1 MMLNFMSESRQVNV
15 SKTGVSKLAI
25 IALAIV
31 FAAGLFLVK
40 LYKIRKTLEELSQK
54 SGRGTEL
61 ITVYI
66 PKGKQL
72 HEIISA
78 LQQEQ
83 GTADNI
89 KSDLTRTHV
98 VDSLGKVVQRL
109 KLYKK
114 TPERGLVMFCGA
126 LPPEG
131 GGPLG
136 SEVVKVW
143 EIDPPKDLKQYL
155 YRCDDHFHV
164 DILKDMLKDDNLIG
178 FLAIDAKDAGWGL
191 LYGDKI
197 EVLSQTGSGVA
208 GKHRQGGQSAKRFQK
223 LREMELSYFYNRV
236 AETTREYF
244 IDIYPIKGLIIS
256 GPGPTKED
264 FINGNYLEYR
274 LQDMI
279 INTIDASYAGAEGI
293 REAFAKS
300 SDILGDFRMVEE
312 KKLVEDLFRE
322 INSHSG
328 KGSYGLQEI
337 IVYLKNNVVKT
348 LIINDNTNLHRVEG
362 KCKRCQH
369 IQEDIIERPQVIPK
383 KTEYTNNPCPS
394 CKAMEVE
401 AKEQDIVDYLELLA
415 AKVGSQLEVISGS
428 AEHGIMLASLGK
440 AGAILRYN
448 PGHAK

>member
-1 MMLNFMSESRQVNV
+1 M
-15 SKTGVSKLAI
+15 KKI
-25 IALAIV
+25 IIEKQDS
-31 FAAGLFLVK
+31 VK

-72 HEIISA
+72 HEIIST

-114 TPERGLVMFCGA
+114 TPEKGLVMFCGA

-136 SEVVKVW
+136 SEVVKIW
-143 EIDPPKDLKQYL
+143 EINPPKDLKQYL

-236 AETTREYF
+236 AETTREFF

-300 SDILGDFRMVEE
+300 ADILGDFRMVEE

-337 IVYLKNNVVKT
+337 IEYLKNNVIKT
-348 LIINDNTNLHRVEG
+348 LIITDNTNLHRVEG

-369 IQEDIIERPQVIPK
+369 IQEEIVERPQVIPK

-394 CKAMEVE
+394 CKAMEVNVN
-401 AKEQDIVDYLELLA
+401 EQDIVDYLELLA
-415 AKVGSQLEVISGS
+415 AKTGTQLEVISGS

>member
-1 MMLNFMSESRQVNV
+1 MGKINIEKQDS
-15 SKTGVSKLAI
+15 
-25 IALAIV
+25 
-31 FAAGLFLVK
+31 VK
-40 LYKIRKTLEELSQK
+40 LYKIRKTLDELSKK

-72 HEIISA
+72 HEIINA

-191 LYGDKI
+191 LHGDKI

-223 LREMELSYFYNRV
+223 LREMELTYYFNRV

-244 IDIYPIKGLIIS
+244 IDIYPIKGLVIS

-274 LQDMI
+274 LQNMI
-279 INTIDASYAGAEGI
+279 VSTIDSSYSGAEGI
-293 REAFAKS
+293 REAFSKS
-300 SDILGDFRMVEE
+300 SDILSNFRMVEE

-328 KGSYGLQEI
+328 LGSYGLKEI
-337 IVYLKNNVVKT
+337 IDYLKNNVVKT
-348 LIINDNTNLHRVEG
+348 LIITDDTNMYRVEG
-362 KCKRCQH
+362 KCKRCEN
-369 IQEDIIERPQVIPK
+369 IQEEILELPQVIPK
-383 KTEYTNNPCPS
+383 KTEYANKPCPK
-394 CKAMEVE
+394 CNAMEVE
-401 AKEQDIVDYLELLA
+401 ANEQDIVDYLELLA
-415 AKVGSQLEVISGS
+415 AKTGSGLEVISGK
-428 AEHGIMLASLGK
+428 AEHGNMLASLGK

-448 PGHAK
+448 PGHVK

>member
-1 MMLNFMSESRQVNV
+1 MGKIDIEKQDS
-15 SKTGVSKLAI
+15 
-25 IALAIV
+25 
-31 FAAGLFLVK
+31 VK
-40 LYKIRKTLEELSQK
+40 LYKIRKTLDELSQK

-72 HEIISA
+72 HEIINA

-114 TPERGLVMFCGA
+114 TPERGLVIFCGA

-136 SEVVKVW
+136 SEVVRAW
-143 EIDPPKDLKQYL
+143 EIDPPKDLNQYL

-191 LYGDKI
+191 LHGDKI

-223 LREMELSYFYNRV
+223 LREMELTYYYNRV

-244 IDIYPIKGLIIS
+244 IDIYPIKGLVIS

-279 INTIDASYAGAEGI
+279 ISTIDSSYSGAEGI
-293 REAFAKS
+293 REAFSKS
-300 SDILGDFRMVEE
+300 GDILSNFRMVEE

-328 KGSYGLQEI
+328 LGAYGLNDLIEL
-337 IVYLKNNVVKT
+337 LKNNVVKT
-348 LIINDNTNLHRVEG
+348 LLINDDTDLHRVEG
-362 KCKRCQH
+362 LCKRCQH
-369 IQEDIIERPQVIPK
+369 MQETILERSEVIPK
-383 KTEYTNNPCPS
+383 KTEFSNNPCPE

-401 AKEQDIVDYLELLA
+401 SIEKDIVDYLELLA
-415 AKVGSQLEVISGS
+415 AKTGAQLEVISGK

>member
-1 MMLNFMSESRQVNV
+1 MNKRINIEKQDS
-15 SKTGVSKLAI
+15 
-25 IALAIV
+25 
-31 FAAGLFLVK
+31 VK
-40 LYKIRKTLEELSQK
+40 LYKIRKTLEDLSEK

-72 HEIISA
+72 HEIIST

-89 KSDLTRTHV
+89 KSDLTRSHV
-98 VDSLGKVVQRL
+98 VDSLGKVIQRL

-126 LPPEG
+126 LPPEE

-136 SEVVKVW
+136 SEVVTVW
-143 EIDPPKDLKQYL
+143 EVDPPKDLNQYL

-197 EVLSQTGSGVA
+197 EVLGQTGSGVA

-236 AETTREYF
+236 AQTTREYF
-244 IDIYPIKGLIIS
+244 IDIYPVKGLIIS

-274 LQDMI
+274 LQNNI
-279 INTIDASYAGAEGI
+279 ISTIDASYSGSEGI

-300 SDILGDFRMVEE
+300 SDILGNFRLVEE

-322 INSHSG
+322 INGNSG
-328 KGSYGLQEI
+328 KGSYGLQEVI
-337 IVYLKNNVVKT
+337 EYLKNNVVKT
-348 LIINDNTNLHRVEG
+348 LIITDDTNLNRVEG

-369 IQEDIIERPQVIPK
+369 IQEEIVERPLVIPK
-383 KTEYTNNPCPS
+383 KTEYTNKPCPE
-394 CKAMEVE
+394 CNAMEVK
-401 AKEQDIVDYLELLA
+401 ANEQDIVDYLEILA
-415 AKVGSQLEVISGS
+415 AKTGTQLEVVSGS
-428 AEHGIMLASLGK
+428 AEHGNMLASLGK
-440 AGAILRYN
+440 VGAILRYN
-448 PGHAK
+448 PGHTK

>member
-1 MMLNFMSESRQVNV
+1 MGKIDIEKQDS
-15 SKTGVSKLAI
+15 
-25 IALAIV
+25 
-31 FAAGLFLVK
+31 VK
-40 LYKIRKTLEELSQK
+40 VYKIRKTLEELSKK

-72 HEIISA
+72 HEIIGT

-89 KSDLTRTHV
+89 KSDLTRSHV

-126 LPPEG
+126 LPPEE

-143 EIDPPKDLKQYL
+143 EIDPPKDLNQYL

-178 FLAIDAKDAGWGL
+178 FLAIDSKDAGWGL
-191 LYGDKI
+191 LHGDKI
-197 EVLSQTGSGVA
+197 EVLAQTGSGVA

-223 LREMELSYFYNRV
+223 LREMELTYYFNRV
-236 AETTREYF
+236 AQTTREYF
-244 IDIYPIKGLIIS
+244 IDIYPVKGLVIS

-274 LQDMI
+274 LQNNI
-279 INTIDASYAGAEGI
+279 IATIDSSYSGSEGI

-300 SDILGDFRMVEE
+300 SDILGNFRLVEE
-312 KKLVEDLFRE
+312 KKLVEALFRE
-322 INSHSG
+322 INGNTG
-328 KGSYGLQEI
+328 KGSYGLQEVI
-337 IVYLKNNVVKT
+337 DFLKNNVVET
-348 LIINDNTNLHRVEG
+348 LIITDNTNLNRVEG
-362 KCKRCQH
+362 ICKRCKH
-369 IQEDIIERPQVIPK
+369 LQEDIVERPDVIPK
-383 KTEYTNNPCPS
+383 KTEYSSKPCPG
-394 CKAMEVE
+394 CNAMEVE
-401 AKEQDIVDYLELLA
+401 VNEQDIVDYLELIA
-415 AKVGSQLEVISGS
+415 SKTGSQLEVVSGS
-428 AEHGIMLASLGK
+428 AEHGNMLASLGK
-440 AGAILRYN
+440 IGAILRYN
-448 PGHAK
+448 PGHSK

>member
-1 MMLNFMSESRQVNV
+1 MNKRINV
-15 SKTGVSKLAI
+15 EKQDS
-25 IALAIV
+25 
-31 FAAGLFLVK
+31 VK
-40 LYKIRKTLEELSQK
+40 LYKIRKTLEDLSEK

-72 HEIISA
+72 HEIIST

-89 KSDLTRTHV
+89 KSDLTRSHV

-126 LPPEG
+126 LPPEE

-136 SEVVKVW
+136 SEVVTVW
-143 EIDPPKDLKQYL
+143 EVDPPKDLNQYL

-197 EVLSQTGSGVA
+197 EVLGQTGSGVA

-236 AETTREYF
+236 AQTTREYF
-244 IDIYPIKGLIIS
+244 IDIYPVKGLIIS

-274 LQDMI
+274 LQNNI
-279 INTIDASYAGAEGI
+279 ISTIDASYSGSEGI

-300 SDILGDFRMVEE
+300 SDILGNFRLVEE

-322 INSHSG
+322 INGNSG
-328 KGSYGLQEI
+328 KGSYGLQEVI
-337 IVYLKNNVVKT
+337 EYLKNNVVKT
-348 LIINDNTNLHRVEG
+348 LIITDDTNLNRVEG

-369 IQEDIIERPQVIPK
+369 IQEEIVERPLVIPK
-383 KTEYTNNPCPS
+383 KTEYTNKPCPE
-394 CKAMEVE
+394 CNAMEVK
-401 AKEQDIVDYLELLA
+401 ANEQDIVDYLEILA
-415 AKVGSQLEVISGS
+415 AKTGTQLEVVSGS
-428 AEHGIMLASLGK
+428 AEHGNMLASLGK
-440 AGAILRYN
+440 VGAILRYN
-448 PGHAK
+448 PGHTK

>member
-1 MMLNFMSESRQVNV
+1 MKKINIEKQDS
-15 SKTGVSKLAI
+15 
-25 IALAIV
+25 
-31 FAAGLFLVK
+31 VK
-40 LYKIRKTLEELSQK
+40 IYKIRKMLEELSQK

-72 HEIISA
+72 HEIIST

-114 TPERGLVMFCGA
+114 TPEKGLVMFCGA
-126 LPPEG
+126 LPPEE

-143 EIDPPKDLKQYL
+143 EVEPPKDLKQYL

-191 LYGDKI
+191 LYGEKI

-236 AETTREYF
+236 ATTTREYF

-300 SDILGDFRMVEE
+300 SEILGDFRMVEE
-312 KKLVEDLFRE
+312 KKLIEDLFRE

-337 IVYLKNNVVKT
+337 IEYLKNNVVKT
-348 LIINDNTNLHRVEG
+348 LIINDDTNLHRVEG

-369 IQEDIIERPQVIPK
+369 IQEEIVERSQVIPK
-383 KTEYTNNPCPS
+383 KTEYTSKPCPG
-394 CKAMEVE
+394 CKAMEVNVN
-401 AKEQDIVDYLELLA
+401 EQDIVDYLELLA
-415 AKVGSQLEVISGS
+415 AKTGTQLEVISGS
-428 AEHGIMLASLGK
+428 AEHGNMLASLGK